1 MARRRLTE
9 IGDESRQRILDA
21 AEELFLE
28 RGYDKTTLGA
38 IGERCGISYGSIPWH
53 FGNKAGL
60 LYAVVTRIANEDN
73 GGVMVDEAIPLGME
87 GLERILEGQRLWDD
101 HPKVELWHMLELAY
115 EDVPRETLDQ
125 ILETDAT
132 WHLTLETWVS
142 RTMDGRP
149 LPDGVTASG
158 IARMITSFNRGLKIS
173 RHLGGPGIDVVEPRE
188 ALFRAI
194 TLLMGLTP

>member
-1 MARRRLTE
+1 MAQKRMTE
-9 IGDESRQRILDA
+9 IGEESRQRILDA

-28 RGYDKTTLGA
+28 RGYDKTTLSA

-60 LYAVVTRIANEDN
+60 LYAVVTRIAKDYS
-73 GGVMVDEAIPLGME
+73 GVMIDGAIPLGME
-87 GLERILEGQRLWDD
+87 GLERILEGQRFWDN

-115 EDVPRETLDQ
+115 EEVPRETLDQ
-125 ILETDAT
+125 IKDADST
-132 WHLTLETWVS
+132 WHQSLVTWVD
-142 RTMDGRP
+142 RTMDGQP

-158 IARMITSFNRGLKIS
+158 IARMITSFNRGLRIS

-188 ALFRAI
+188 AFFHALA
-194 TLLMGLTP
+194 LLMRLTP

>member
-1 MARRRLTE
+1 MARTRITE
-9 IGDESRQRILDA
+9 IGEESRQRILDA

-28 RGYDKTTLGA
+28 RGYEKTTLSA

-60 LYAVVTRIANEDN
+60 LYAVVTRIANEHN

-87 GLERILEGQRLWDD
+87 GLERILEGQRFWDD

-115 EDVPRETLDQ
+115 EDVPRETLDR
-125 ILETDAT
+125 ILDADST
-132 WHLTLETWVS
+132 WHQSLETWVS

-149 LPDGVTASG
+149 LPEGVTASG
-158 IARMITSFNRGLKIS
+158 IARMITSFNRGLSIS
-173 RHLGGPGIDVVEPRE
+173 RHLGGPGIDAVEPRE
-188 ALFRAI
+188 ALFRAL

>member
-28 RGYDKTTLGA
+28 RGYEKTTLSA

-60 LYAVVTRIANEDN
+60 LYAVVTRITNERN

-87 GLERILEGQRLWDD
+87 GLERILEGQRFWDD

-115 EDVPRETLDQ
+115 EDVPRETLDR
-125 ILETDAT
+125 ILETDST
-132 WHLTLETWVS
+132 WHQSLETWVI

-158 IARMITSFNRGLKIS
+158 IARMITSFNRGLAIS
-173 RHLGGPGIDVVEPRE
+173 RHLGGPGIDVVEPRA
-188 ALFRAI
+188 ALFRAL

>member
-60 LYAVVTRIANEDN
+60 LYAVVTRIANEP
-73 GGVMVDEAIPLGME
+73 GGVDIDDAIPLGME
-87 GLERILEGQRLWDD
+87 GLERILEGQRFWDD

-115 EDVPRETLDQ
+115 EDVPRETLDR
-125 ILETDAT
+125 ILEADAT
-132 WHLTLETWVS
+132 WHRSLETWVS

-149 LPDGVTASG
+149 LPDGVSASG
-158 IARMITSFNRGLKIS
+158 IARMITSFNRGLGIS
-173 RHLGGPGIDVVEPRE
+173 RHVGGPTIDVTEPRE
-188 ALFRAI
+188 ALLRGVA
-194 TLLMGLTP
+194 LMMGLNP